1 MKRLLIIAGVLIALG
16 VLSIFIFTPRL
27 PDGTHTVA
35 SVAVT
40 PATPVITLVSLHD
53 SYRRGKHTVT
63 GALTVPT
70 PCYVVTAQSSLV
82 PSTTPQVIR
91 LNLSVPA
98 DTGRCLL
105 LSATTTFSVV
115 QKATR
120 SAFVKAYV
128 NGTFATST

>member
-1 MKRLLIIAGVLIALG
+1 MKRLLIIAVVLVALG

-27 PDGTHTVA
+27 PDGTH
-35 SVAVT
+35 AVVQVTATST
-40 PATPVITLVSLHD
+40 PVVITLVSLHD
-53 SYRRGKHTVT
+53 SYRRGKHTIT

-82 PSTTPQVIR
+82 PSTTPPVIR
-91 LNLSVPA
+91 LNLAVPA

-105 LSATTTFSVV
+105 LRATTTFSVV

-120 SAFVKAYV
+120 SALVKAYV
-128 NGTFATST
+128 NGAFATST